1 VPIAVLAVES
11 SNEVV
16 VVAELASELAS
27 DLARMGV
34 AVEVDLVIL
43 GTAVAA
49 AAVVVPGTAG
59 MAAADTL
66 ALEVRLLFV
75 AFAVVEPGSVVVVTA
90 DEMCLEGA
98 AVDTVAEMKESA
110 ALAVESAAGFGSRR
124 LLQGRKPIPVGVER
138 V

>member
-1 VPIAVLAVES
+1 MPIAVLAVES

-98 AVDTVAEMKESA
+98 AVDKI
-110 ALAVESAAGFGSRR
+110 
-124 LLQGRKPIPVGVER
+124 GRAHV
-138 V
+138 